1 VNSIRRL
8 TIAGAVACAC
18 AALSGCIGFHGPN
31 DLRRSVA
38 SANNVRLKQNV
49 GFSTN
54 GMTLRMAKGLASPW
68 VDQPLPKLK
77 GIRRAQFGTYKIE
90 PRSGFTPESMLRDFQ
105 LKGWTPAVRVT
116 NPKGADETLV
126 LVKED
131 RKGRLRGVV
140 VAARDND
147 EITLARVRGDL
158 DTFLANVLADDS
170 FGIDIPYLGVAP
182 RDHNEAAADIAR
194 REIRRAEAI
203 AERARRMAGVKVP
216 GRD

>member
-1 VNSIRRL
+1 MFIRRL
-8 TIAGAVACAC
+8 TVAAGALGACV
-18 AALSGCIGFHGPN
+18 ALSGCFGFHGPN
-31 DLRRSVA
+31 DLKRSIA
-38 SANNVRLKQNV
+38 GSNNVKLKQDV

-54 GMTLRMAKGLASPW
+54 GMTLRMARGLASPW
-68 VDQPLPKLK
+68 VDEPLPRLK
-77 GIRRAQFGTYKIE
+77 GIRRAQFGTYRIE
-90 PRSGFTPESMLRDFQ
+90 PRSGHTPETMLAD
-105 LKGWTPAVRVT
+105 LKVKGWTPAVRIT

-170 FGIDIPYLGVAP
+170 FGIEIPYIGEAKEEVV
-182 RDHNEAAADIAR
+182 EAAGEV
-194 REIRRAEAI
+194 REAQEEVGVRVVPAGEAEPED
-203 AERARRMAGVKVP
+203 AESDA
-216 GRD
+216 

>member
-1 VNSIRRL
+1 M
-8 TIAGAVACAC
+8 TIIKRIILAGAAVAACAF
-18 AALSGCIGFHGPN
+18 LSGCIGFHGPN

-38 SANNVRLKQNV
+38 SANNVRLKQDV

-68 VDQPLPKLK
+68 VDQPLPRLK

-90 PRSGFTPESMLRDFQ
+90 PRSGFTPETMLAD
-105 LKGWTPAVRVT
+105 LEVKGWTPAVRIT

-147 EITLARVRGDL
+147 ELTLARVRGDL
-158 DTFLANVLADDS
+158 ETFLANVIADDA
-170 FGIDIPYLGVAP
+170 FGIEIPYIGEAKDEVV
-182 RDHNEAAADIAR
+182 EAAGEV
-194 REIRRAEAI
+194 REAQEEVGVRLVP
-203 AERARRMAGVKVP
+203 AGENDDP
-216 GRD
+216 DAASGA

>member
-1 VNSIRRL
+1 MKIIRRL
-8 TIAGAVACAC
+8 TIAGALVAACAT
-18 AALSGCIGFHGPN
+18 LTGCFGFHGPN

-38 SANNVRLKQNV
+38 SANNVRLKQDM

-68 VDQPLPKLK
+68 VDQPLPRLK

-90 PRSGFTPESMLRDFQ
+90 PRSGFTPESMLRDFEV
-105 LKGWTPAVRVT
+105 KGWTPAVRVT

-140 VAARDND
+140 VASRDND
-147 EITLARVRGDL
+147 ELTLARVKGDL
-158 DTFLANVLADDS
+158 ETFLANVLTDES
-170 FGIDIPYLGVAP
+170 FGIDIPYIGDAKEEIVDAAGEVREAQEEAGVRIVPAVEG
-182 RDHNEAAADIAR
+182 DDED
-194 REIRRAEAI
+194 AEAD
-203 AERARRMAGVKVP
+203 A
-216 GRD
+216 

>member
-1 VNSIRRL
+1 MIIRRL
-8 TIAGAVACAC
+8 TIAGAVAGAC

-38 SANNVRLKQNV
+38 SANNVRLKQDV

-54 GMTLRMAKGLASPW
+54 GMTLRMARGLASPW
-68 VDQPLPKLK
+68 VDEPLPKLK
-77 GIRRAQFGTYKIE
+77 GIRRAQFGSYKIE

-105 LKGWTPAVRVT
+105 LKGWTPAVRIT

-147 EITLARVRGDL
+147 ELTLARVRGDL

-170 FGIDIPYLGVAP
+170 FGVDIPYIGEAKEEIVDAAGEVREAQEEVGVRIVP
-182 RDHNEAAADIAR
+182 AAEDD
-194 REIRRAEAI
+194 AESGA
-203 AERARRMAGVKVP
+203 
-216 GRD
+216 